1 MQLDT
6 IIIYSTIVIKEN
18 MKLIT
23 LSLMVLIVGCSSTI
37 QLSSIDQAKSLKI
50 CLFTGIPPA
59 DLSYTTLK
67 RVKVGKGSFGS
78 VVDILPEF
86 AHKAQALEADAI
98 INYAGTQ
105 RFGFWP
111 WRLIRPVARGE
122 AIKWNS
128 DVKPECTKVGG
139 TTISTVIKTKQAPK

>member
-1 MQLDT
+1 
-6 IIIYSTIVIKEN
+6 
-18 MKLIT
+18 MKLVT
-23 LSLMVLIVGCSSTI
+23 LSLLVLIAGCSSTTR
-37 QLSSIDQAKSLKI
+37 LSTTDQAKSLEI
-50 CLFTGIPPA
+50 CLFTGMPPS
-59 DLSYTTLK
+59 DLSYTKLK

-86 AHKAQALEADAI
+86 AYRAQALEADAI

-111 WRLIRPVARGE
+111 WRIIRPVARGE

-128 DVKPECTKVGG
+128 NVKPECAQVGG
-139 TTISTVIKTKQAPK
+139 TTISTVIKTKKAPK